1 MGAEIG
7 QFAEWSESRQL
18 DWFLLEYDYHAMLQ
32 HYFAAL
38 NNFYLST
45 PALWDEDPEEPES
58 GFIWS
63 DASLWEESMLVF
75 RRVARDGK
83 EVSVILNFTPVAREH
98 FPVSV
103 PFAGEYVELFNSDDK
118 EFGGSGVVNTGT
130 LTAFSA
136 ADKHTLSMRIPPLGC
151 SIIASTQQPTK
162 KTAKTTVKRSR
173 PAKTAETRPTAK
185 E

>member
-1 MGAEIG
+1 
-7 QFAEWSESRQL
+7 
-18 DWFLLEYDYHAMLQ
+18 MLQ

-58 GFIWS
+58 GFVWS
-63 DASLWEESMLVF
+63 DGGLWEESMLVF

-103 PFAGEYVELFNSDDK
+103 PFAGEYVELFNSDAK
-118 EFGGSGVVNTGT
+118 EYGGSGVVNTGR
-130 LTAFSA
+130 LA
-136 ADKHTLSMRIPPLGC
+136 ACSTGDKHTLSMRIPPLGC
-151 SIIASTQQPTK
+151 SIITSTQPPVKQA
-162 KTAKTTVKRSR
+162 AKATVKKSR
-173 PAKTAETRPTAK
+173 PAQTAEARPTAK